1 MIRFSREITDFI
13 KRDDFKKLIKTI
25 SAYPVDKRKGDYK
38 VNYLG
43 YEISIY
49 LFDII
54 QDFLSNYKM
63 VIAVDGHIRHIS
75 YTDATGHYHVIITPF
90 DENPI
95 HDSFT
100 KSDLQC
106 RIDVLVNEMLK

>member
-1 MIRFSREITDFI
+1 MIIFSREITDCI

-25 SAYPVDKRKGDYK
+25 SAFPVDKRKGNYK
-38 VNYLG
+38 LPYG
-43 YEISIY
+43 YKIDIY

-75 YTDATGHYHVIITPF
+75 YMDAIGHYHVNIFPF
-90 DENPI
+90 NENPI

-100 KSDLQC
+100 KTGLER
-106 RIDVLVNEMLK
+106 RIDALVNEMLK

>member
-1 MIRFSREITDFI
+1 MIIFSHEISDFI
-13 KRDDFKKLIKTI
+13 KREDFKKLIKTI
-25 SAYPVDKRKGDYK
+25 SACPVDKRKGDYK
-38 VNYLG
+38 INYWG
-43 YEISIY
+43 YKISIY

-54 QDFLSNYKM
+54 WDFLSNYKM

-75 YTDATGHYHVIITPF
+75 YVDAIGHYHVIIMAF

-100 KSDLQC
+100 KMDLER

>member
-1 MIRFSREITDFI
+1 MIIFSHDVSDYI
-13 KRDDFKKLIKTI
+13 KREDFKKLIKII

-43 YEISIY
+43 YKISIY

-75 YTDATGHYHVIITPF
+75 YVDAIGHYHVIITPF
-90 DENPI
+90 DENPT

-100 KSDLQC
+100 KTGLER
-106 RIDVLVNEMLK
+106 RIDVLVDEMLK

>member
-1 MIRFSREITDFI
+1 
-13 KRDDFKKLIKTI
+13 
-25 SAYPVDKRKGDYK
+25 
-38 VNYLG
+38 
-43 YEISIY
+43 
-49 LFDII
+49 
-54 QDFLSNYKM
+54 M

-75 YTDATGHYHVIITPF
+75 YVDAIGHYHVIITPF

-100 KSDLQC
+100 KTDLER

>member
-1 MIRFSREITDFI
+1 MITFSRQITNYI
-13 KRDDFKKLIKTI
+13 KRDDFKKLIKTL
-25 SAYPVDKRKGDYK
+25 SAFPVDKRKGDYK
-38 VNYLG
+38 ASFG
-43 YEISIY
+43 YKISIY

-63 VIAVDGHIRHIS
+63 VIAVDGHIRHIL
-75 YTDATGHYHVIITPF
+75 YIDAIGHYHVIITPF

-100 KSDLQC
+100 KADLER
-106 RIDVLVNEMLK
+106 RINVLVNEMLK